1 MFKNA
6 GKWVE
11 YAIQTLMEPSMTD
24 ISTLSRGVVVR
35 LLPYGAM
42 VRLDDGTTGLV
53 HISEI
58 DEKFVANVADY
69 LAIGTRVV
77 IKVIAVKDDGKME
90 FSIKR
95 AKGAAP
101 FSEEIEEF
109 GAQEPI
115 MHEPIT
121 APRPSRAALDEKLRE
136 FLADAT
142 ERLGDVKRHN
152 EAKLGMRRR

>member
-1 MFKNA
+1 
-6 GKWVE
+6 
-11 YAIQTLMEPSMTD
+11 MTD
-24 ISTLSRGVVVR
+24 NSTLSRGVVVR

-42 VRLDDGTTGLV
+42 IRLEDGTTGLV

-69 LAIGTRVV
+69 LAIGTRVMV
-77 IKVIAVKDDGKME
+77 KVIAVKEDGKVE

-109 GAQEPI
+109 GSQEPI
-115 MHEPIT
+115 FYEPIHAT
-121 APRPSRAALDEKLRE
+121 RTGRAALDEKVRE

-142 ERLGDVKRHN
+142 ERLGDVRRHN
-152 EAKLGMRRR
+152 ETKLGMRRR

>member
-1 MFKNA
+1 M
-6 GKWVE
+6 
-11 YAIQTLMEPSMTD
+11 MEVA
-24 ISTLSRGVVVR
+24 TLSRGVVVR

-77 IKVIAVKDDGKME
+77 IKVIAVKEDGKME

-95 AKGAAP
+95 AKGAMP

-109 GAQEPI
+109 GSQEPI
-115 MHEPIT
+115 LHEPVMT
-121 APRPSRAALDEKLRE
+121 NRTGRAALDEKLRE

-142 ERLGDVKRHN
+142 ECLNDVKRHN
-152 EAKLGMRRR
+152 DAKLGMKRR

>member
-1 MFKNA
+1 
-6 GKWVE
+6 
-11 YAIQTLMEPSMTD
+11 MTD
-24 ISTLSRGVVVR
+24 NSTLSRGVVVR

-42 VRLDDGTTGLV
+42 VRIEDGTTGLV

-69 LAIGTRVV
+69 LAIGTQVV
-77 IKVIAVKDDGKME
+77 VKVIAVKEDGKVE

-101 FSEEIEEF
+101 FSEDIEEF
-109 GAQEPI
+109 GSQEPI
-115 MHEPIT
+115 LYEPMPPMVRT
-121 APRPSRAALDEKLRE
+121 GRAALDEKLRE
-136 FLADAT
+136 FMADAT

-152 EAKLGMRRR
+152 ETKLGMRRR

>member
-1 MFKNA
+1 MTEP
-6 GKWVE
+6 G
-11 YAIQTLMEPSMTD
+11 TLC
-24 ISTLSRGVVVR
+24 RGIVVR

-58 DEKFVANVADY
+58 DEKFVADVADY
-69 LAIGTRVV
+69 LALGTRVFV
-77 IKVIAVKDDGKME
+77 KVLAVKEDGKIE

-101 FSEEIEEF
+101 FAEEIEEF
-109 GAQEPI
+109 GAQEPLL
-115 MHEPIT
+115 HEPIL
-121 APRPSRAALDEKLRE
+121 APRSGTGRAALDEKVRE

-142 ERLGDVKRHN
+142 ERLSDVRRHN
-152 EAKLGMRRR
+152 ETKLGMRRR